1 MQTKADI
8 RKEMKAAKAR
18 LSDSEKREA
27 ARRCFAQ
34 VASMPEFQAARNILV
49 YHALPD
55 EIPTDEFLR
64 EWDGRKRLF
73 LPRIA
78 GEQLDILAY
87 DAARLS
93 TGAFHIQEP
102 TGDTCFDV
110 REMNLIIVPGVAF
123 DRSGNRLGRG
133 KGFYDRLL
141 QEATCPKVGVG
152 YACQMVGLLPA
163 EEHDIPMDA
172 IVTEEETIRRI
183 EK

>member
-18 LSDSEKREA
+18 ISDSDKREA
-27 ARRCFAQ
+27 ARRCFAH
-34 VASMPEFQAARNILV
+34 VASMPEFQEARNILV

-55 EIPTDEFLR
+55 EISTDEFLR

-73 LPRIA
+73 LPRVA

-102 TGDTCFDV
+102 IGDICFDV

-123 DRSGNRLGRG
+123 DCSGNRLGRG
-133 KGFYDRLL
+133 RGFYDRLL
-141 QEATCPKVGVG
+141 QEATCPKIGVG
-152 YACQMVGLLPA
+152 YSCQLVDHLPTEA
-163 EEHDIPMDA
+163 HDIKMDA
-172 IVTEEETIRRI
+172 VITDKEIIRRT
-183 EK
+183 KQ